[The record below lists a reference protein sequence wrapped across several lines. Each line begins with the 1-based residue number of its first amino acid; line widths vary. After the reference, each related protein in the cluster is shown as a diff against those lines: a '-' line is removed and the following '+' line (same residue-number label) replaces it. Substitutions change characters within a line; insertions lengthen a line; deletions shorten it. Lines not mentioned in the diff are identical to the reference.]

1 MITGV
6 EAVTALLVIGKV
18 AVVSPA
24 RTPTLEGTVTA
35 VGSLLV
41 SVTIAPPVG
50 AAAVSVTV
58 PVAVA
63 PPTTLIGFTAS
74 DATTGPVVGGV
85 VGVVGAG
92 GVGAGGA
99 PIALIRSARDWPGSS
114 KYSYRTTTRSPITS

>member
-1 MITGV
+1 MTTGV
-6 EAVTALLVIGKV
+6 EVVTALVVIGKV

-24 RTPTLEGTVTA
+24 RTATLEGTVTA

-58 PVAVA
+58 PVAV
-63 PPTTLIGFTAS
+63 PSPTTLMGLTTS
-74 DATTGPVVGGV
+74 DVTVGSVVGGV

-99 PIALIRSARDWPGSS
+99 PIARIRSARDWPGSS
-114 KYSYRTTTRSPITS
+114 KYSYRTTARSPI